1 MKRKLTILTL
11 LTMLS
16 AVTFAQSD
24 RDTTGAKKPIVS
36 EETKRK
42 VDDAVEK
49 ADEKVQVEVK
59 KSVRYQEANALSW
72 FDQGTVF
79 AGGSLGFG
87 LGKNSGTYLTLNPR
101 IGYFFSPGF
110 MAGIKYGF
118 DNRISTSFRS
128 RELSF
133 FSRYYPFRTRINSFA
148 GVGYN
153 FGREFAS
160 NIGDDEKARYN
171 SITLEAG
178 VGFMLMRNLGGEVSL
193 ETNYYD
199 RSNALAGRNRGG
211 RLKLGVNYYFN
222 RKVDLSNVGRRRSR
236 E

>member
-1 MKRKLTILTL
+1 MNHL
-11 LTMLS
+11 LTTLALLTALS
-16 AVTFAQSD
+16 SATFAQSD
-24 RDTTGAKKPIVS
+24 RDTTGAGKPLIGA
-36 EETKRK
+36 ETRQR
-42 VDDAVEK
+42 VDSTVRQAN
-49 ADEKVQVEVK
+49 EKVQQEVQR
-59 KSVRYQEANALSW
+59 SVRYQQANALPW

-79 AGGSLGFG
+79 VGSSLGVG

-110 MAGIKYGF
+110 MAGLRYGF
-118 DNRISTSFRS
+118 DNRLETSFRA
-128 RELSF
+128 RELSL
-133 FSRYYPFRTRINSFA
+133 FSRYYPLRTRINGFA

-160 NIGDDEKARYN
+160 NIGRDEKARYN

-178 VGFMLMRNLGGEVSL
+178 AGFMLRQDLGGEISV

-211 RLKLGVNYYFN
+211 RFKVGINYYFN
-222 RKVDLSNVGRRRSR
+222 RRVDFGNIRRRVR
-236 E
+236 

>member
-1 MKRKLTILTL
+1 MKRL
-11 LTMLS
+11 LTTLALLTTLS
-16 AVTFAQSD
+16 AATFAQSE
-24 RDTTGAKKPIVS
+24 RDTTGTRKPLINA
-36 EETKRK
+36 ETKQK
-42 VDDAVEK
+42 VDNAIGQ
-49 ADEKVQVEVK
+49 ADEKVQEEVQR
-59 KSVRYQEANALSW
+59 SVRYQEANALPW

-79 AGGSLGFG
+79 VGSSLGFG
-87 LGKNSGTYLTLNPR
+87 LGKSSGTYLTLNPR

-110 MAGIKYGF
+110 MAGLKYGF
-118 DNRISTSFRS
+118 DNRLATSFRA
-128 RELSF
+128 RELSL

-160 NIGDDEKARYN
+160 NIGEDEKARYN

-178 VGFMLMRNLGGEVSL
+178 IGFMIRRNLGGEVSV

-211 RLKLGVNYYFN
+211 RFKVGINYYFN
-222 RKVDLSNVGRRRSR
+222 RKLDFDNLRRRGR
-236 E
+236 